1 MVFDKLVLILLAHA
15 FQRIEFTFE
24 VSFESVT
31 CLNDLVHDIES
42 LLLADTWAEWETGEV
57 SSYSNSCGVDHGL
70 LLWSKICVLKTI
82 SRHIWDVLGAWSVI
96 VVVFYYLIKQ
106 FVEFGI
112 GIVGASI
119 YTNSRVL
126 VRNSGENAHLKWN
139 SFLAALVFVLIP
151 NFSG

>member
-57 SSYSNSCGVDHGL
+57 SSYSNSCGVDRGL

-82 SRHIWDVLGAWSVI
+82 SRHI
-96 VVVFYYLIKQ
+96 
-106 FVEFGI
+106 
-112 GIVGASI
+112 
-119 YTNSRVL
+119 
-126 VRNSGENAHLKWN
+126 
-139 SFLAALVFVLIP
+139 
-151 NFSG
+151 